1 MSGRNLVGRAVVAAV
16 ALLVLVFGL
25 VLPTAGSSA
34 LPVPQATTG
43 SPSPSGSAK
52 ATGTAKAKPSA
63 TQSDTDVNPADEPD
77 DDGSD
82 TTPDQTGTWL
92 AIGGAAAL
100 ALLAGLVVV
109 IRKR

>member
-1 MSGRNLVGRAVVAAV
+1 MSGRNLVGRAVVAAA

-63 TQSDTDVNPADEPD
+63 TQSDDVDPADEPD

>member
-63 TQSDTDVNPADEPD
+63 TQSDDVDPADEPD